1 MADEKEL
8 PEDGAPVIEIE
19 DADGNTYLYEEE
31 MILPV
36 DGEQFAIL
44 VGIHDDDENAGSTCG
59 CGCEDGD
66 EDVIVAKIV
75 KNAQGE
81 EEYLDLT
88 DEEFERFQAA
98 YDKLVE
104 ESEED

>member
-1 MADEKEL
+1 MADEKDFV
-8 PEDGAPVIEIE
+8 EDGAPVIEIE

-36 DGEQFAIL
+36 DGEQYAIL
-44 VGIHDDDENAGSTCG
+44 VGIHDDEEDAGSACG

-66 EDVIVAKIV
+66 EDVIVAKILT
-75 KNAQGE
+75 NAHGE
-81 EEYLDLT
+81 EEYVEPT
-88 DEEFERFQAA
+88 EEEFERFQAA
-98 YDKLVE
+98 YDELVE